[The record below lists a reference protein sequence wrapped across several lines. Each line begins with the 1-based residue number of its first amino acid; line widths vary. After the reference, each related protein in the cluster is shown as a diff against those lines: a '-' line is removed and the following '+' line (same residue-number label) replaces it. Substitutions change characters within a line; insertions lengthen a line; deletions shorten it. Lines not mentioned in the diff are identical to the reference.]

1 MPQPLIQALGSKLNP
16 HPQFAMKYA
25 RATLFFSVIAIFVA
39 TSLVTL
45 LGVIGWITIDSQY
58 LKVLFGA
65 LIIELVAA
73 VIGLFKA
80 TDWFGGPGTLPTY
93 SLIEGNWWQLIRH
106 GRTNAVRPCKTITNA
121 K

>member
-1 MPQPLIQALGSKLNP
+1 
-16 HPQFAMKYA
+16 MKYA